1 MNVLVIEDDP
11 SVRTLVKAA
20 LEKKKYGVDIAETAK
35 KGEELAVNEPFDII
49 ILDLGLPDGDG
60 YEICK
65 NIRDQEITTPVLI
78 LSAEQETDVKI
89 KCLRVGADDYLTKPF
104 DTEELI
110 ARIEAIS
117 RRSVDTNGDR
127 KISCG
132 ELEVQMLEREF
143 RVNGNKVDLTNNE
156 FNLLVYLLKKK
167 NQIVTQEEIAE
178 NVWDIHFDTQTNY
191 INVYIS
197 YLRKKIRN
205 YSELEYIDTVRKK
218 GFIIRCNPEEN

>member
-11 SVRTLVKAA
+11 SVGTLVKAV
-20 LEKKKYGVDIAETAK
+20 LKKNKNKVDLAETAGR
-35 KGEELAVNEPFDII
+35 GEELISQKSYDMI

-60 YEICK
+60 YDLCK
-65 NIRDQEITTPVLI
+65 DLREQEITTPVLI
-78 LSAEQETDVKI
+78 LSAEQETDVKV

-104 DTEELI
+104 NTDELL
-110 ARIEAIS
+110 ARLEAIK
-117 RRSVDTNGDR
+117 RRSSELNGNR
-127 KISCG
+127 LLKCG
-132 ELEVQMLEREF
+132 ELEVDMLDREF
-143 RVNGNKVDLTNNE
+143 TVRGTKVDLTNNE

-197 YLRKKIRN
+197 YLRKKIR
-205 YSELEYIDTVRKK
+205 SHSKKEYIDTVRKK
-218 GFIIRCNPEEN
+218 GFIIRCKD

>member
-11 SVRTLVKAA
+11 SVRTLVKAV
-20 LEKKKYGVDIAETAK
+20 LEKNEYEVDIADTAES
-35 KGEELAVNEPFDII
+35 GEEHASENSYDII

-60 YEICK
+60 FDLCK
-65 NIRDQEITTPVLI
+65 EMRDQDITTPVLI

-104 DTEELI
+104 DTEELL

-117 RRSVDTNGDR
+117 RRSGDVNGDR
-127 KISCG
+127 VLECG
-132 ELEVQMLEREF
+132 ELKVNMLDREF
-143 RVNGNKVDLTNNE
+143 KVNGTKVDLTNNE

-197 YLRKKIRN
+197 YLRKKIR
-205 YSELEYIDTVRKK
+205 SHSDSEYIDTVRKK
-218 GFIIRCNPEEN
+218 GFIIRCDA

>member
-11 SVRTLVKAA
+11 SVRTLVKAV
-20 LEKKKYGVDIAETAK
+20 LEKNEYEVDIADTAES
-35 KGEELAVNEPFDII
+35 GEEHASENSYDII

-60 YEICK
+60 FDLCK
-65 NIRDQEITTPVLI
+65 DMRDQDITTPVLI

-104 DTEELI
+104 DTEELL

-117 RRSVDTNGDR
+117 RRSGDVNGDR
-127 KISCG
+127 VLECG
-132 ELEVQMLEREF
+132 ELKVNMLEREF
-143 RVNGNKVDLTNNE
+143 RVNGTKVDLTNNE

-197 YLRKKIRN
+197 YLRKKIR
-205 YSELEYIDTVRKK
+205 SHSDSEYIDTVRKK
-218 GFIIRCNPEEN
+218 GFIIRCD